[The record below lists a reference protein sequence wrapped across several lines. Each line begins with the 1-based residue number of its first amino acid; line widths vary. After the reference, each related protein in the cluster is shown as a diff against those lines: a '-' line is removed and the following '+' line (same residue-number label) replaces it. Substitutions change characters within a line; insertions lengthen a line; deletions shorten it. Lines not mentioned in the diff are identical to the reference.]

1 MADINVEAF
10 LDATFHQQMQA
21 KTQSKKL
28 STPSQAHDNGMDDH
42 HDDDNPSD
50 HSVRTVVGGEVSS
63 PIESSSLTKAKHDL
77 CTAELVGNEQSNPTG
92 DPRPLTHVI
101 PPNMNSSIQ
110 DGLNVEASVDTTAAD
125 TAILNQGLDDIEME
139 VATHLRTKSRTKEDE
154 LAAAAEGVDPTVDS
168 VRRKRRSD
176 DRHDHH
182 RDSRSDDRRHRDR
195 DRREVYDRYKSSR
208 SRDSRSR
215 SGDRDRDRDR
225 ARSSRRSDSSR
236 HTRRSRSPSRR
247 SRRRSSRSASRD
259 RDHDRD
265 REASRRRDRSPE
277 ASQARKEKSVVESV
291 EDSLERDR
299 RTVFCMQLAARLR
312 TRELS
317 DFFEP
322 CGKVRDVRLV
332 VDKHSGRSK
341 GVAYVEF
348 YEVET
353 IEKAIAM
360 TGQKL
365 LGIPIIVQLTEAE
378 RNRVA
383 MQAAAKS
390 AETAFSRLYVGSLH
404 YSLSEQ
410 DLAKEFEPFGPLEHV
425 NMHIDKETGNSKGYA
440 FVQFKDAAQARAA
453 AEQMHGHIIMGRP
466 IRVNLITEK
475 SQTAATPVVGPTG
488 TTLSTFNMDDAE
500 MEGFS
505 MNSLSRAELMAK
517 LSRTEPT
524 PAPIVAPVVVPARR
538 SIVVPTMETR
548 CVLLKNMFNPES
560 ETEPNWVEEIADDVK
575 EECSKFGKVLHIAV
589 DPESRGHVYLKF
601 DSLLSA
607 QAAVKDLHGR
617 FFSGAQVEALYIADQ
632 VYDAQYPDAVGV

>member
-1 MADINVEAF
+1 
-10 LDATFHQQMQA
+10 MQA

-383 MQAAAKS
+383 MQAA
-390 AETAFSRLYVGSLH
+390 E
-404 YSLSEQ
+404 
-410 DLAKEFEPFGPLEHV
+410 
-425 NMHIDKETGNSKGYA
+425 
-440 FVQFKDAAQARAA
+440 DAAQARAA

-575 EECSKFGKVLHIAV
+575 EECSKFGKVFAYRGRSRIAWT
-589 DPESRGHVYLKF
+589 R
-601 DSLLSA
+601 LS
-607 QAAVKDLHGR
+607 
-617 FFSGAQVEALYIADQ
+617 
-632 VYDAQYPDAVGV
+632 